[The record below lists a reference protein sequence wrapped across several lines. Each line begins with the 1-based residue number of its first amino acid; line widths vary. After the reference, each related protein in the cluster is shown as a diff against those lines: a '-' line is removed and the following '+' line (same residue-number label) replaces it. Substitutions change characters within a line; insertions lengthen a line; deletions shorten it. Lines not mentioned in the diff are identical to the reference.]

1 MFTFTYGRSGQRSLG
16 LGVLILSSLLAI
28 NTSFANG
35 GQGGAGSND
44 LKSTTSGPIVL
55 SNDGKYLW
63 SVVPD
68 LDVVTVVRTATNE
81 VVSTIGVEDRPTSI
95 SITPNGKRVFV
106 TNTASNSVTVIKVTK
121 ASQHQFKAKVV
132 RRAGVQGNIT
142 TGSEPQSVVVSPDGK
157 RVFVA
162 NSGQDTITVIDAKS
176 LRNLGSVDLAKS
188 SCNVGDKERHFQ
200 PRGLAVTADSKH
212 LYVGRFLSFT
222 AEGGTQRDDMGKEGV
237 VCRLDIDT
245 YSQSMS
251 DYRASHAIKMQSTNS
266 GFLDKSGN
274 ETYAFPNQLQ
284 SIVIRDGKAYLPNIA
299 ASPTGPQRFNNNTQ
313 AYVNW
318 IDGIGSTE
326 SDAGYLNLHVGGQD
340 PVPGAQELYFANPW
354 GIAFTN
360 DSGEGDAYVIS
371 AGSDLLVKLSVSA
384 NGNLAFPIDED
395 TVQYIDLNNP
405 DNTDTAGMNAG
416 KNPLGV
422 VINDAGTMA
431 YTMNYISRNISV
443 IDLTQGRVNKVISV
457 ADLPEPGSQEE
468 QLLVGAEMF
477 FTSRGNF
484 FRPEGAKGS
493 SRDRLSDKGRQNCA
507 SCHADGLT
515 DGIIWQFASGP
526 RKTLAVNG
534 TFNPKDI
541 TDQKIINATAVFDE
555 VYDADFNTRLVSSI
569 GILDSPT
576 TCVEQPPV
584 TGITESIFTPN
595 AGLIL
600 GEDGDFEF
608 APCVMNQF
616 ATPNEGRPQP
626 YVQLHGSDVLV
637 GAHDALV
644 EWQRISVR
652 TPNKPMTKRE
662 LVALGASPV
671 GGASEIKADVGRRI
685 FAFAGCQECHNGGNW
700 TSSTKDFVSPPDPS
714 EISSEVGASNS
725 NQAQV
730 LHRFLK
736 DIGSYGL
743 NVAGGGKDIIGFP
756 QIGGIEKDTNGNDAL
771 GFDYNGDG
779 KGSGFNVSSILGSYS
794 VQPYYHNGACETLEC
809 VVSDVS
815 HRTAGLKD
823 GRVDILERD
832 QARKLLVNFLES
844 IDETTKIFPR

>member
-1 MFTFTYGRSGQRSLG
+1 MFIYRKSGQRVLG
-16 LGVLILSSLLAI
+16 LAVLIASSLLAI
-28 NTSFANG
+28 STSFASG
-35 GQGGAGSND
+35 GHGGGDSND
-44 LKSTTSGPIVL
+44 LKATTSGPIAL
-55 SNDGKYLW
+55 SNDGRYLW

-68 LDVVTVVRTATNE
+68 LDIVTVVSTATNE
-81 VVSTIGVEDRPTSI
+81 VVSTIKVADRPTSI

-106 TNTASNSVTVIKVTK
+106 TNAASNSVTVIKVVT
-121 ASQHQFKAKVV
+121 ANQHQFKAKVA
-132 RRAGVQGNIT
+132 RRAGIRGNIT
-142 TGSEPQSVVVSPDGK
+142 TGSEPQSVVASPDGM

-176 LRNLGSVDLAKS
+176 FRNIGSVDLRNS
-188 SCNVGDKERHFQ
+188 SCNVGETDRHFQ

-212 LYVGRFLSFT
+212 LYVARFISFT

-245 YSQSMS
+245 NSSSMS
-251 DYRASHAIKMQSTNS
+251 DYTVSHAIKMQSTDS
-266 GFLDKSGN
+266 GFLDKNGN
-274 ETYAFPNQLQ
+274 ATAAFPNQMQ

-318 IDGIGSTE
+318 IDGVGDDE

-340 PVPGAQELYFANPW
+340 PVQGVQELYFANPW

-384 NGNLAFPIDED
+384 DGSLAFPIDED
-395 TVQYIDLNNP
+395 TGQYIDLNNP
-405 DNTDTAGMNAG
+405 DNADTAGANAG

-422 VINDAGTMA
+422 VINSAGTMA

-477 FTSRGNF
+477 FSSRGNF
-484 FRPEGAKGS
+484 FRPDGAMGS

-507 SCHADGLT
+507 SCHAEGLT

-534 TFNPKDI
+534 TSNPKDI
-541 TDQKIINATAVFDE
+541 SDQKIINATAVFDE

-569 GILDSPT
+569 GFLDTPT

-584 TGITESIFTPN
+584 TGATESIITPN
-595 AGLIL
+595 NGLIL

-616 ATPNEGRPQP
+616 AKPNEGRPQP

-662 LVALGASPV
+662 LVSLGASPV
-671 GGASEIKADVGRRI
+671 GGASELKSRVGRRI

-714 EISSEVGASNS
+714 EIASEAGASNS
-725 NQAQV
+725 NQAQF
-730 LHRFLK
+730 LYRFLK

-743 NVAGGGKDIIGFP
+743 NVAGRGNDIAGFP

-771 GFDYNGDG
+771 GYDYNGDG
-779 KGSGFNVSSILGSYS
+779 KGNGFNVSSILGSYS

-815 HRTAGLKD
+815 HRTAGLRD

-832 QARKLLVNFLES
+832 LARTLLVDFLES
-844 IDETTKIFPR
+844 IDETTRVFPR